1 MSRKAPANYV
11 LLSVFTLAEA
21 YSVTFVCGI
30 YTPDSVLLAA
40 SATLAA
46 TLALTYYAAT
56 TKEDLTQ
63 MRGSL
68 KGTPHLR

>member
-1 MSRKAPANYV
+1 M
-11 LLSVFTLAEA
+11 
-21 YSVTFVCGI
+21 
-30 YTPDSVLLAA
+30 YTSDSVLLAA
-40 SATLAA
+40 TATLAA

-68 KGTPHLR
+68 KGRNGNT